1 MPTITDAVALGQIPS
16 ALPPNGAAGGDLAGS
31 YPNPTLAAAG
41 TTGTYTKVTTDSK
54 GRVTS
59 GTTLSATDVPTVAAG
74 ATGALSAT
82 DASVTNARTPST
94 HASTH
99 GQGGADALT
108 TIPSAVTGT
117 TQTANDN
124 STKIATTAYTDTASA
139 LRLPLTGGTL
149 TGGLTG
155 TTGIFPTGLA
165 AYSTT
170 PTAGQILA
178 NSIVSATSTNL
189 QYIAGSGYH
198 QFYSGGPASAAIY
211 SNYGNAAGGGT
222 ATSGYL
228 MIYPV
233 GNSTVGTVG
242 NTPGVKA
249 IDSTRTGVTTS
260 PFNPGLGMAIRPG
273 GLSYRVTA
281 YNATSTT
288 SCTYTT
294 TYTGT
299 TSPFTVGLLVNV
311 AGVAAGY
318 NTSTTIASTI
328 TATAQPGGTGNAW
341 TFTAT
346 LGSGTYVVGS
356 GSGQTGSAT
365 LSSTVSSVDFAPI
378 GPSDTVPLGTSK
390 LTSVAAGT
398 VATDAV
404 NFSQLPSVP
413 TPANQGLLTATFA
426 DMATASATV
435 TLTAGVQYFFMVN
448 VTAPITAT
456 KFAFRVNAAASGL
469 THGFLGLYTQAG
481 ALISG
486 STTADTTTFT
496 ATTGYSISLGTPQTL
511 AAGIYYVGIMFSGTT
526 PPTLIGAAA
535 GGLFLGSTVSSGTL
549 AGGGRALTNGTG
561 LTALLSSVSG
571 APALVNTL
579 VAVGIV

>member
-1 MPTITDAVALGQIPS
+1 MTQAKYYDTATS
-16 ALPPNGAAGGDLAGS
+16 TWLPIGFGPQGYQGATGTQGTNGSQGATGAQGS
-31 YPNPTLAAAG
+31 TGAQG
-41 TTGTYTKVTTDSK
+41 TTGTQGTTGAQGYQGYQGYQGVGTIAGGTQGQVLSK
-54 GRVTS
+54 NS
-59 GTTLSATDVPTVAAG
+59 GTDY
-74 ATGALSAT
+74 
-82 DASVTNARTPST
+82 D
-94 HASTH
+94 
-99 GQGGADALT
+99 T
-108 TIPSAVTGT
+108 TWSGPM
-117 TQTANDN
+117 
-124 STKIATTAYTDTASA
+124 
-139 LRLPLTGGTL
+139 LPLTGGTL
-149 TGGLTG
+149 TGLLTG
-155 TTGIFPTGLA
+155 TNGIFPTGLA

-178 NSIVSATSTNL
+178 NQIASATSANL

-211 SNYGNAAGGGT
+211 SNYGNATGGGT

-260 PFNPGLGMAIRPG
+260 PYNPGLGMAIRPG

-318 NTSTTIASTI
+318 NTSTTVASTI
-328 TATAQPGGTGNAW
+328 TATAQPGGAGTVW

-356 GSGQTGSAT
+356 GSGQTGNAT

-404 NFSQLPSVP
+404 NFSQLPAVP
-413 TPANQGLLTATFA
+413 TSANQGLLAATFA
-426 DMATASATV
+426 DMAAASATQ

-456 KFAFRVNAAASGL
+456 KFTFRSVAAASGL
-469 THGFLGLYTQAG
+469 TYGLLGLYTQAG

-486 STTADTTTFT
+486 STTANTTTFGATTTFT
-496 ATTGYSISLGTPQTL
+496 INLGTPQAL

-526 PPTLIGAAA
+526 PPTLIGAA
-535 GGLFLGSTVSSGTL
+535 GGLLIGPTVSSGTL

-571 APALVNTL
+571 TPTLVNTL